1 MWQYVWMLTTLCF
14 TASVS
19 VVGQLDISTEE
30 ANWVHK
36 LRELDKFSQ
45 NADISW
51 AETQAQAI
59 AEALEEHGLLLRQK
73 RNLLLSSGVHLCP
86 QETIQQA
93 IASHLKYYQLRV
105 CQEVVREAFEIFLD
119 RLPVDKEYEHWM
131 SQCQSGM
138 VSAREIGLMISQSEE
153 HLALIYSRLIQTG
166 QKNDTTKTHV
176 CRPQCESSKEQDISP
191 SDETVG
197 KLTTEVISDTILATL
212 DQVGLEPWEIT
223 TASSGTTISEAHS
236 ELNNEIEPVR
246 HAAVEYGVN
255 LTGILKGEQWSV
267 HLSDPHSSR
276 YYTLSQRFSEKVS
289 GALEKLDEF
298 KNISILDF
306 SPYLDTS
313 GGESV
318 LVNYVVLLQT
328 KGHEISSEA
337 LDFINMQLNMVEGNF
352 DDQHVA
358 LIEKTSPEES
368 QATNGQQAEIMY
380 ERQTTTP
387 PQDFP
392 GDEAEEESRLF
403 EEVVGVTDATVQ
415 PRLTEWASTS
425 EDTNLKEAWLLYST
439 GETQPLPSVT
449 PTVASIQAAGST
461 GAVSRDETYQIEDIL
476 KNDLSKDSGDHT
488 GNLNEDED
496 TSVLTYR
503 PLAWD
508 NVFYESSTTVTN
520 YLEAFLEETPS
531 PIPAVRTTNS
541 AEAGDHTLTETVKS
555 EEISSKEEQLVTHQ
569 QKEKGVQEHAEISTQ
584 TELKVMEATEASR
597 EIQKTVTLAGIK
609 DFESFTVKVDEAE
622 KAVAEDV
629 DFSIVMERDEY
640 GLDVETITPAFQ
652 IPEEE
657 LTTDPHPVHP
667 IDFSPDTKFIPTMP
681 TEVNIPESES
691 VHIPTGTEE
700 GSEGSIAMPTSPGR
714 ALIVFFSLRVTNMI
728 FSEDLFN
735 KSSPE
740 YKALEQRFLELL
752 VPYLQSNLS
761 DFQNLEI
768 LNFRNGSIVVNSRM
782 KFWKPVPRSVTSAV
796 YLILEDFCNTAY
808 QTMNLAIDKYSLDV
822 ESGDQADPCKF
833 QACNEFAE
841 CRVNHWSSEAECVCN
856 PGYFS
861 VDGLPCQSNCEIQ
874 PDFCLN
880 DGKCDIIP
888 GRGAICRCRVGENWW
903 YRGEHCEEYVSE
915 PLMVGIAIA
924 SVASFLLVAS
934 GVIFFLA
941 RALRN
946 QYEED
951 VQDTVRRGDS
961 VGSLERATKYNP
973 MYESDV
979 TTGYSHYCQR
989 YPEPPIYSSASA
1001 EASTDFSSEEIQH
1014 IYENSELTKEEIQDR
1029 IRIIELYA
1037 KDRQLVNFVRQHQ
1050 AVAETHQHEKDSSEL
1065 INMKRTYT

>member
-1 MWQYVWMLTTLCF
+1 
-14 TASVS
+14 
-19 VVGQLDISTEE
+19 
-30 ANWVHK
+30 
-36 LRELDKFSQ
+36 
-45 NADISW
+45 
-51 AETQAQAI
+51 
-59 AEALEEHGLLLRQK
+59 
-73 RNLLLSSGVHLCP
+73 
-86 QETIQQA
+86 
-93 IASHLKYYQLRV
+93 
-105 CQEVVREAFEIFLD
+105 
-119 RLPVDKEYEHWM
+119 
-131 SQCQSGM
+131 
-138 VSAREIGLMISQSEE
+138 
-153 HLALIYSRLIQTG
+153 
-166 QKNDTTKTHV
+166 
-176 CRPQCESSKEQDISP
+176 
-191 SDETVG
+191 
-197 KLTTEVISDTILATL
+197 
-212 DQVGLEPWEIT
+212 
-223 TASSGTTISEAHS
+223 
-236 ELNNEIEPVR
+236 
-246 HAAVEYGVN
+246 
-255 LTGILKGEQWSV
+255 
-267 HLSDPHSSR
+267 
-276 YYTLSQRFSEKVS
+276 
-289 GALEKLDEF
+289 
-298 KNISILDF
+298 
-306 SPYLDTS
+306 
-313 GGESV
+313 
-318 LVNYVVLLQT
+318 
-328 KGHEISSEA
+328 
-337 LDFINMQLNMVEGNF
+337 
-352 DDQHVA
+352 
-358 LIEKTSPEES
+358 
-368 QATNGQQAEIMY
+368 MY
-380 ERQTTTP
+380 ERQTTTTTE
-387 PQDFP
+387 DVP
-392 GDEAEEESRLF
+392 GEEAEEESRLF
-403 EEVVGVTDATVQ
+403 KEVVVGVTGATVQ
-415 PRLTEWASTS
+415 PHLTEQASTT
-425 EDTNLKEAWLLYST
+425 EDTKLKEDWLLYSA

-449 PTVASIQAAGST
+449 PTVVPIQAAGYT
-461 GAVSRDETYQIEDIL
+461 GAVSGDETYQIEDIL
-476 KNDLSKDSGDHT
+476 ENDLSKDSEDHI
-488 GNLNEDED
+488 GNLDED

-503 PLAWD
+503 PLAGD
-508 NVFYESSTTVTN
+508 NEFYESSTTINN

-531 PIPAVRTTNS
+531 PIPAVRTTKS
-541 AEAGDHTLTETVKS
+541 AEAGDHTLTETVKR
-555 EEISSKEEQLVTHQ
+555 EEISSEEEQLVTHH
-569 QKEKGVQEHAEISTQ
+569 QKEKDVQENAEVPTQ
-584 TELKVMEATEASR
+584 TELKVMEAIEAST
-597 EIQKTVTLAGIK
+597 ETQTTVTLAGMK

-622 KAVAEDV
+622 KAEAGDI

-640 GLDVETITPAFQ
+640 ELDVETITPAFQ

-667 IDFSPDTKFIPTMP
+667 IDLSPDTEFVPTMP

-691 VHIPTGTEE
+691 VHIPTGAEE

-782 KFWKPVPRSVTSAV
+782 TFWKPVPPSVTAAV

-841 CRVNHWSSEAECVCN
+841 CRVNRWSSEAECVCS

-861 VDGLPCQSNCEIQ
+861 VDGLPCQRICEIQ

-888 GRGAICRCRVGENWW
+888 GRGAICRCRVGKNWW

-951 VQDTVRRGDS
+951 MQDTVRRGDS

-979 TTGYSHYCQR
+979 TTGYSHYYQR
-989 YPEPPIYSSASA
+989 YPEPLIHSSASA
-1001 EASTDFSSEEIQH
+1001 ETSTDFSSEEIQH

-1037 KDRQLVNFVRQHQ
+1037 KDRQLVNFGRQHH
-1050 AVAETHQHEKDSSEL
+1050 A
-1065 INMKRTYT
+1065 